1 VRSTSSSTA
10 LGSGTNAFR
19 RVPIVLLALAGMC
32 VLFTVVGSGRVAAAH
47 GSAPSAGAAV
57 EGGIAW
63 AGCGEALECA
73 RVRVPLDW
81 DRPRGRTISLA
92 VIRHLAGSPEQR
104 IGSLFINPGG
114 PGVSGVDAVRAGGA
128 AQDAALG
135 SGRFDVVSWDLR
147 GSGRSTHVACFANQ
161 RRRARFWGDASI
173 PTARGASR
181 RLVARTVAFARRC
194 GARSGGLLAHISTT
208 DSVRDLDYLRRLV
221 GDRQLTFYGASAG
234 TFLGQVYANL
244 FARRV
249 RAMVLDGVV
258 DPVAW
263 TAGAEAAIANLRGD
277 TDLVFEKF
285 QSLCQS
291 AGPALCALAGEG
303 PAAPRV
309 QKLLERLRRAPI
321 PAPSATPAGRL
332 TYGDALT
339 AITLGVDAPAGW
351 PELAAALEQAASG
364 DGSTLATQARAGLAE
379 LRSADFEATEGIF
392 CADSPAR
399 QGPHAWPAVVG
410 RLTAVS
416 RVGGPMYG
424 WSLWAPCASWPA
436 RGADRYTGPWNAT
449 TENPILVTG
458 PRFDPS
464 TPFANAR
471 RAANRLGNALL
482 LTQEGYGHLT
492 SADPSAC
499 VKRAI
504 SAYLVDLVTPPP
516 GTVCPSD
523 RLPFDPDFT
532 QPLP

>member
-1 VRSTSSSTA
+1 MRSTSSSTA

-19 RVPIVLLALAGMC
+19 RVPIVLLALVGMC
-32 VLFTVVGSGRVAAAH
+32 VLFAVVGSGRAAAAH
-47 GSAPSAGAAV
+47 RPAPSVGAHR
-57 EGGIAW
+57 GIAW
-63 AGCGEALECA
+63 SGCGEALECA
-73 RVRVPLDW
+73 HVRVPLDW
-81 DRPRGRTISLA
+81 DRPRGRTITLA
-92 VIRHLAGSPEQR
+92 VIRHLAGRPEQR
-104 IGSLFINPGG
+104 IGSLLVNPGG
-114 PGVSGVDAVRAGGA
+114 PGASGVDAVREGGA
-128 AQDAALG
+128 ALDAALG

-173 PTARGASR
+173 PTTPAASR
-181 RLVARTVAFARRC
+181 RFLPKTVAFARRC

-234 TFLGQVYANL
+234 TFLGQVYANM

-263 TAGAEAAIANLRGD
+263 TAGAEPAIANLRGD

-303 PAAPRV
+303 PVAARV
-309 QKLLERLRRAPI
+309 QELLERLRRAPI
-321 PAPSATPAGRL
+321 PAPSATPPGVL

-339 AITLGVDAPAGW
+339 AITVGVDAPAGW

-379 LRSADFEATEGIF
+379 FRSADFEATEGIF

-399 QGPHAWPAVVG
+399 QGPQAWPRVIG
-410 RLTAVS
+410 RLTTVS
-416 RVGGPMYG
+416 RVGGPVYG

-449 TENPILVTG
+449 TQNPILVMG

-471 RAANRLGNALL
+471 RAANRLGNAAL

-504 SAYLVDLVTPPP
+504 AAYLVDLVTPPP
-516 GTVCPSD
+516 GTVCSSD
-523 RLPFDPDFT
+523 RLPFDPDFG

>member
-128 AQDAALG
+128 AQDAGSG

-221 GDRQLTFYGASAG
+221 GDRQLRFYGASAG

-351 PELAAALEQAASG
+351 PELAAALQQAASG

-436 RGADRYTGPWNAT
+436 RGADHYTGPWNAT